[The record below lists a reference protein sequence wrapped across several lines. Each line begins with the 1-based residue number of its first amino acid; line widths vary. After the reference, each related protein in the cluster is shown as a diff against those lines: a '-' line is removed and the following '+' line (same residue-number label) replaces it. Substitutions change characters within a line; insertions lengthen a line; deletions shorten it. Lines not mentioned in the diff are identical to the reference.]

1 MRTEDRGAAGIVRTL
16 VALLALLAAI
26 PILSTCTARRPP
38 VSQVALARQS
48 ITRLL
53 QLPTYELVYRDVV
66 YVDKNAPLSFMGIGG
81 GEALFAVD
89 VRICAGVT
97 LETSLHIEASGPEAV
112 VVYLPQ
118 AQVLSVDADES
129 SVREYFV
136 RSPLFGG
143 TSQADYYDALEPLK
157 GELVAEAVDSGLLI
171 RAHEN
176 AKRLVEGLLRAAGL
190 RRVVF
195 RQKEPA

>member
-1 MRTEDRGAAGIVRTL
+1 MRTEDRGAARIVRAL
-16 VALLALLAAI
+16 VALLALLAVV

-38 VSQVALARQS
+38 ASQVVRVRRS

-66 YVDKNAPLSFMGIGG
+66 YVDKSAPLSFIGIGG

-89 VRICAGVT
+89 VRICAGFA
-97 LETSLHIEASGPEAV
+97 LETTLRLEAIGPEAV
-112 VVYLPQ
+112 VVHLPQ
-118 AQVLSVDADES
+118 AEVLSVDADES

-157 GELVAEAVDSGLLI
+157 AKLVAEAVDSGLLL

-176 AKRLVEGLLRAAGL
+176 AKRLIEGLLRAAGL
-190 RRVVF
+190 RRVEF
-195 RQKEPA
+195 IQEEPA